1 MSNELR
7 NFLALSYDEL
17 EQLNLKAK
25 EQRQKRVAV
34 HKIQEERI
42 KYLTDEKRI
51 KAVTV
56 LFSDLEGRLHMLDYD
71 KKFLV
76 KSWDNLTFDGSSIR
90 GFTAQRESD
99 LRLAMDWA
107 SFYWAP
113 ADVFGSGK
121 VLVFGE
127 VIDKD
132 GSPYSADIRGRLK
145 GFAGEMYK
153 NEEYT
158 LNAANE
164 IEGFLFQGSDAE
176 RRYNETGKFEY
187 VNTGGY
193 YHSLPGDPLR
203 TFIDTTAEVQR
214 AMGFQNEKDHPEVA
228 PSQFEINYGYGE
240 VVQAADQI
248 QLYKLIC
255 RQVATRMGLT
265 ACFLPK
271 PVVGVN
277 GNGMHTNVSISKGG
291 KNIYWDPKG
300 EEKLSKFGWAF
311 VDRILT
317 HGNDICLLLNAS
329 VNAYRRLDPHFEA
342 PNQLKASPVDRG
354 SMIRIPIGNERS
366 MRVEVRSVA
375 PDANPYLVMYSIFR
389 TGIEGETAKIK
400 NLRQAERYLPDNVYL
415 ALDNF
420 RKADWTT
427 KLLGEDVKARYGA
440 LKQAAADRCA
450 RHSAR
455 LSKCRKCSTTTRST
469 INSCG
474 ICFRQIPQGSGEWGG
489 SPVTKS
495 TRFSLVHS
503 SHSRRRAHALNRSG
517 RLRHSWPL
525 LRPMPRRF
533 LPYWLRPSM
542 LLRCAQRCNRRT
554 SPSPQQRARSTAA
567 SSHRAFRSWSW
578 RRSAFGSHGPYP
590 G

>member
-1 MSNELR
+1 MSTELR
-7 NFLALSYDEL
+7 NFLAIPYDEL
-17 EQLNLKAK
+17 EEMNLNAK
-25 EQRQKRVAV
+25 EQRQNRVAT
-34 HKIQEERI
+34 HKVQEERLE
-42 KYLTDEKRI
+42 YLSSEKRI

-71 KKFLV
+71 KKFLI

-99 LRLAMDWA
+99 LRLAMDWG
-107 SFYWAP
+107 SFYWGP
-113 ADVFGSGK
+113 SDIFGAGK

-132 GSPYSADIRGRLK
+132 SSPYSADIRGVLK
-145 GFAGEMYK
+145 GYANELYK
-153 NEEYT
+153 TDGYT

-164 IEGFLFQGSDAE
+164 IEGFLFNGADAE
-176 RRYNETGKFEY
+176 ARYHETSKFEY

-240 VVQAADQI
+240 VVAAADQI

-255 RQVATRMGLT
+255 RQVATKMGLT

-277 GNGMHTNVSISKGG
+277 GSGMHTNVSVSKGG
-291 KNIYWDPKG
+291 KNLFWDPKG
-300 EEKLSKFGWAF
+300 EEQMSGEAWAF

-342 PNQLKASPVDRG
+342 PNQIKASAVDRG
-354 SMIRIPIGNERS
+354 SMIRIPIGNEKS

-375 PDANPYLVMYSIFR
+375 PDANPYLVMYSIFK
-389 TGIEGETAKIK
+389 TGLDGETAKIK
-400 NLRQAERYLPDNVYL
+400 NLRQAERYLPDNIYT
-415 ALDNF
+415 ALDHF
-420 RKADWTT
+420 RNAEWTT
-427 KLLGEDVKARYGA
+427 TLLGADVKTRYA
-440 LKQAAADRCA
+440 DLKQASADRCP
-450 RHSAR
+450 
-455 LSKCRKCSTTTRST
+455 
-469 INSCG
+469 
-474 ICFRQIPQGSGEWGG
+474 RQLGTFVKPPEVQYHHEVYNQFLWN
-489 SPVTKS
+489 
-495 TRFSLVHS
+495 RF
-503 SHSRRRAHALNRSG
+503 
-517 RLRHSWPL
+517 
-525 LRPMPRRF
+525 
-533 LPYWLRPSM
+533 
-542 LLRCAQRCNRRT
+542 
-554 SPSPQQRARSTAA
+554 
-567 SSHRAFRSWSW
+567 
-578 RRSAFGSHGPYP
+578 
-590 G
+590 

>member
-17 EQLNLKAK
+17 EELNLKAK
-25 EQRQKRVAV
+25 EQRKNRIAP
-34 HKIQEERI
+34 HKVQEERI

-71 KKFLV
+71 KKFLI

-99 LRLAMDWA
+99 LRLAMDWGA
-107 SFYWAP
+107 FYWGP
-113 ADVFGSGK
+113 SDVFGSGK

-132 GSPYSADIRGRLK
+132 GSPYSADIRGVLK
-145 GFAGEMYK
+145 GYAGALHKKEG
-153 NEEYT
+153 YT

-164 IEGFLFQGSDAE
+164 IEGFLFQGENAE
-176 RRYNETGKFEY
+176 RHYHETGKFEY

-255 RQVATRMGLT
+255 RQVATRMGTT

-277 GNGMHTNVSISKGG
+277 GNGMHTNVSISEDG
-291 KNIYWDPKG
+291 KNLFWDPKG
-300 EEKLSKFGWAF
+300 EEKLSKMGWGF

-317 HGNDICLLLNAS
+317 HGNDNCLLLNAS

-342 PNQLKASPVDRG
+342 PNQIKASPVDRG
-354 SMIRIPIGNERS
+354 SMIRIPIGNEKS

-375 PDANPYLVMYSIFR
+375 PDANPYLVLYSIFK
-389 TGIEGETAKIK
+389 TGLDGETSKIK
-400 NLRQAERYLPDNVYL
+400 NLRQAQRYLPDNIYT
-415 ALDNF
+415 ALEDF
-420 RKADWTT
+420 KKSEWTT
-427 KLLGEDVKARYGA
+427 KLLGEDVKGRYA
-440 LKQAAADRCA
+440 DLKQASADRC
-450 RHSAR
+450 SR
-455 LSKCRKCSTTTRST
+455 LLGTFVKAPEVQYHHEVY
-469 INSCG
+469 N
-474 ICFRQIPQGSGEWGG
+474 Q
-489 SPVTKS
+489 
-495 TRFSLVHS
+495 
-503 SHSRRRAHALNRSG
+503 
-517 RLRHSWPL
+517 
-525 LRPMPRRF
+525 F
-533 LPYWLRPSM
+533 LWNM
-542 LLRCAQRCNRRT
+542 
-554 SPSPQQRARSTAA
+554 
-567 SSHRAFRSWSW
+567 F
-578 RRSAFGSHGPYP
+578 
-590 G
+590 